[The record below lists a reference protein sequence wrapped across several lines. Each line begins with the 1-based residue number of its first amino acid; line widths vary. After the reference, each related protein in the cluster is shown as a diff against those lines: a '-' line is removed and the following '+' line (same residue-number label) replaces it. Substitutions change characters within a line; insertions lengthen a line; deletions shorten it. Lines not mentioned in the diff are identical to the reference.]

1 MQKIFPIAVKIFV
14 FLTIYL
20 IYSFFGRDIMNLTV
34 DSVYT
39 SFSQTSVIS
48 SKADG
53 AFAAALSA
61 EIKVY
66 SVTAVEGTYGKVDEE
81 TVKNMYVRSKAHDY
95 VTFVKDPFL
104 MSDEEQTKEF
114 FEAAELEA
122 RAINDIRGIH
132 DWSIIYIGFQELPAF
147 LEKIQAGAANGIPL
161 ADVIQQQRE
170 DTVPREDMY
179 TSRDGN
185 AAHDLFYIDLA
196 EGNVVDVT
204 CMQDDGCETYAGY
217 NFNLALML
225 SMADDITTF
234 IRYTYFRQ
242 DSDDPAAVEAVLA
255 DIKANAPN
263 YNSDRY
269 LRSTLDGI
277 KPMLPAEVIEAKAKY
292 FKEHY
297 HEFVERETKQFDEL
311 MEMIDRHF
319 GITKYGLEW
328 RAKGLEMKRLEEQSE
343 EQRESFL
350 PALNI
355 TDASEELEMLA

>member
-1 MQKIFPIAVKIFV
+1 MGISVES
-14 FLTIYL
+14 IYTQ
-20 IYSFFGRDIMNLTV
+20 RTQMR
-34 DSVYT
+34 
-39 SFSQTSVIS
+39 IS
-48 SKADG
+48 AQSSGG
-53 AFAAALSA
+53 AFAASLDAQIS
-61 EIKVY
+61 VY
-66 SVTAVEGTYGKVDEE
+66 SVTAVEGRYGKVDEE

-104 MSDEEQTKEF
+104 MSDEESTREF

-122 RAINDIRGIH
+122 HAINDIRGIH
-132 DWSIIYIGFQELPAF
+132 DWSTIYLGYKELPAF
-147 LEKIQAGAANGIPL
+147 LEKIQEGAANGIPL

-170 DTVPREDMY
+170 DTVPRKDMY

-225 SMADDITTF
+225 SIADDITTF
-234 IRYTYFRQ
+234 VRYTYFRQ
-242 DSDDPAAVEAVLA
+242 ESDDPAAVEAVLA
-255 DIKANAPN
+255 DIKAHAPN

-297 HEFVERETKQFDEL
+297 NEFVEQETKQFDEL

-328 RAKGLEMKRLEEQSE
+328 RAKGLEAKRLEEQSE
-343 EQRESFL
+343 EQHESFL
-350 PALNI
+350 SPI
-355 TDASEELEMLA
+355 KVSDASEELALLA